1 MELVRPGGERY
12 GQRFAEEGSMQVIL
26 RVEFI
31 AGLLF
36 LVVVGL
42 SKMEHELIHRPQRS
56 LLVDP
61 EREQVSTTTSCSMW
75 STRTVWR
82 KALGGRDRERAFAAA
97 KVATLLDPRRALRNG
112 TVWIEHRHCAP

>member
-1 MELVRPGGERY
+1 
-12 GQRFAEEGSMQVIL
+12 MQVIL
-26 RVEFI
+26 SVEFI

-42 SKMEHELIHRPQRS
+42 SNIEHELIHRPQRS

-75 STRTVWR
+75 STRT
-82 KALGGRDRERAFAAA
+82 ASTERS
-97 KVATLLDPRRALRNG
+97 T
-112 TVWIEHRHCAP
+112 T